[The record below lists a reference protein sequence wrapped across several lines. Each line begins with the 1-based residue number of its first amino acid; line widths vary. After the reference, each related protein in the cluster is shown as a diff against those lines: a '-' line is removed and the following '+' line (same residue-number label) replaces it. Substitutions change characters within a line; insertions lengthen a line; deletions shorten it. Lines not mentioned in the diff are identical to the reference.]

1 MTRGSFV
8 RKDVDVEE
16 QELLS
21 HVPEQEQAE
30 EAAAATDTTAATQKR
45 KNRGSQDVSF

>member
-8 RKDVDVEE
+8 RQDAEE

-30 EAAAATDTTAATQKR
+30 EAAAATDTTQKR